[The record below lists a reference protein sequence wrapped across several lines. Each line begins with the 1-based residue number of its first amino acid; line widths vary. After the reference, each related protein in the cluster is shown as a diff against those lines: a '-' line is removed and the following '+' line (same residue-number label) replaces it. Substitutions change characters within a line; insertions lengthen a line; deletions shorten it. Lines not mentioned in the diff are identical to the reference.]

1 VLIIHVGLHKTGSTA
16 IQAALSDMT
25 RSELSGIAY
34 MGSHSPADN
43 DGFMSNGSANE
54 EPGFVVPTHIESR
67 GTATDRML
75 ADGRTVVLSSEGF
88 LGSMQN
94 LYPDARG
101 KAQDMRK
108 YFASRTD
115 LRVVIYLRP
124 QHTWLESVYTQV
136 IQEGGSDKIE
146 DFTQV
151 CLQQRYFRFANL
163 VADLKHEL
171 GSQRVIVRAY
181 HPGVDVVT
189 DFLSILGVPRPNRFK
204 RAPRPNK
211 SITPAQV
218 GLMRLI
224 NETATPAESWALRY
238 FFQNW
243 LMDSGDNTVSKTASV
258 LPPDIQKELRAF
270 TLTDWQELKG
280 EIKDTLLPSTD
291 VFDQVI
297 EQARDEHQKLYIKSD
312 WETPAISSEAAKSL
326 RFACTQLSPKNKP
339 LTNLLR
345 AMEQKARNDPGGL
358 PRAGYRRI
366 IRYLSA
372 RRQSGRN
379 THL

>member
-1 VLIIHVGLHKTGSTA
+1 MLIIHVGLHKTGSTA

-25 RSELSGIAY
+25 RSELSGITY
-34 MGSHSPADN
+34 MGSHCPADN
-43 DGFMSNGSANE
+43 DGFMSSESANK
-54 EPGFVVPTHIESR
+54 EPGFVVPTHSEAR
-67 GTATDRML
+67 RTATEKML
-75 ADGRTVVLSSEGF
+75 ADGKSVVLSSEGF
-88 LGSMQN
+88 LGSMQH

-101 KAQDMRK
+101 RAQDIRN

-136 IQEGGSDKIE
+136 IQEGGSDRVE
-146 DFTQV
+146 DFTQR

-171 GSQRVIVRAY
+171 GSQRLIVRAY

-204 RAPRPNK
+204 HAPRPNK

-218 GLMRLI
+218 GLMRLV
-224 NETATPAESWALRY
+224 NETAKPAESWALRY

-243 LMDSGDNTVSKTASV
+243 LPDSDDKTVTKTASV
-258 LPPDIQKELRAF
+258 LPPDIQQEIRAL
-270 TLTDWQELKG
+270 TLTDWQELKT

-297 EQARDEHQKLYIKSD
+297 EQAQHEDQKLYIKSD
-312 WETPAISSEAAKSL
+312 WETPAISKEAAKSL

-339 LTNLLR
+339 LANLLR
-345 AMEQKARNDPGGL
+345 SMQQKARSDPGGL

-366 IRYLSA
+366 IRYVSA
-372 RRQSGRN
+372 RTQSGRK
-379 THL
+379 TQL